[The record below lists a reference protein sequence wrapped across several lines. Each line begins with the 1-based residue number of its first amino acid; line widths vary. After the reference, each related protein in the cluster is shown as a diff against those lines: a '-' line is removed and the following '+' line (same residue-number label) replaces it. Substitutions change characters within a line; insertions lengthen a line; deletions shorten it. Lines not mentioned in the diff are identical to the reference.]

1 MSEVKPVINS
11 KSLVKTISSESL
23 FGEAQM
29 IEIRHGTD
37 TYQLRVTKTGK
48 LILTK

>member
-1 MSEVKPVINS
+1 MSDAKADVDNKKVVKIITS
-11 KSLVKTISSESL
+11 QSL
-23 FGEAQM
+23 FGDAQM
-29 IEIRHGTD
+29 IEIRHGTE